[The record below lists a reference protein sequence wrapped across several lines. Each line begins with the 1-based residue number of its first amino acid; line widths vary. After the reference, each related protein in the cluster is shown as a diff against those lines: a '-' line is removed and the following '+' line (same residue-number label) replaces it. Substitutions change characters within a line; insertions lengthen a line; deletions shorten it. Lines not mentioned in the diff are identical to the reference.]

1 MPKKLFFFLINFLI
15 VFGSYAQLNLNQSEE
30 NTLLTQGKE
39 LLLGGKYNAART
51 HFDQLVKEFS
61 GRGISKQAAYY
72 QALAALKAGHSDG
85 LFLAESYFDNYEVD
99 PEASG
104 LNEQLAL
111 YYFDQGDYSK
121 AATYFGRPSS
131 VNSSEEITF
140 KRGYTAYQQNKHKEA
155 LSYFN
160 RISDG
165 FSDYAY
171 SAAYYAGFI
180 EYEQGGYVAARQSL
194 EKAAKSETYA
204 SKTKP
209 LLASI
214 YYQSGNSTKL
224 MQLADELRSSDENAS
239 SVYLLAGEV
248 QYTAK
253 KYAEAV
259 AYFEKGLKAKS
270 GKSLELKYK
279 LGYAYFQ
286 LGNADKAIGYFKE
299 VALSKSDMG
308 HHAAYYLGELYVQ
321 QNNLSYASSA
331 FYNASRL
338 SFDSDLA
345 IAALFYYGKT
355 SFQLGNYQEAIDAL
369 IEFEEK
375 NPTHP
380 SREEANV
387 LVSKAFL
394 ATNDYDVAI
403 NYIEKIERRSAA
415 INATYQRVT
424 FRKGTDLFNKS
435 QFFEAIRY
443 FDKSIGVPQDKEL
456 LDEAYFWKGEAYSIG
471 KKYDEA
477 IVAYRALIR
486 NTTTTLFDTKA
497 LYAAGYAYYNLKN
510 YADAKRN
517 FELYIRSEGTA
528 SINASTFTDARL
540 RLADCNYVQKNYD
553 EAISGYS
560 RVANSNFALRDYAR
574 YQLALCLW
582 MDDRPSEAFTQL
594 NRFFEDYGQST
605 YADDAYFLT
614 AQINFETGKYQQAV
628 TGYSRLINSFPQSN
642 LVPYALVR
650 RAVSYSNLSN
660 PGQTEQDYKRVLS
673 EYPRHPMAENAILG
687 LQEVMSAS
695 GQSAAF
701 SSYLNTYKEQNPE
714 SSNLEAVEFESAK
727 SLYFSQDYAG
737 AITRLQAF
745 IANYENS
752 NFIDEAQY
760 YLADANYRLNRVEEA
775 LVVFNRILTDR
786 TNTYYLR
793 SLSRVAQIDFR
804 LGSYQKA
811 IANYRKLFD
820 IARSNRE
827 RNDALTGLMES
838 YFQLAS
844 YDSASYY
851 ANELINQKQ
860 TAFGTQSKAYLHLG
874 KSAQASKQYE
884 DAIDHYLNVLNLAK
898 DENGAEAQY
907 NMAEIQYNQGEHRQS
922 IQSLYNLNTS
932 FASYEQWLGKSF
944 LLIADNFIA
953 LDELFQAEATLNSLI
968 EKSPLEDIKRQART
982 KLKYLEGLE
991 KQVISDSTSV
1001 KQDSIK

>member
-1 MPKKLFFFLINFLI
+1 MPKKLLFFIFHFLI
-15 VFGSYAQLNLNQSEE
+15 VFGSYAQLNLSQSEE
-30 NTLLTQGKE
+30 NLLLTQGKE
-39 LLLGGKYNAART
+39 LILGGKYNAART
-51 HFDQLVKEFS
+51 HFDRLVKQFPERS
-61 GRGISKQAAYY
+61 VTQQAAYY

-85 LFLAESYFDNYEVD
+85 LFLGESYFEKYQVN
-99 PEASG
+99 PEESG

-111 YYFDQGDYSK
+111 YYFDQGDYRK
-121 AATYFGRPSS
+121 AASYFGNSPSS
-131 VNSSEEITF
+131 GSSEEMTF
-140 KRGYTAYQQNKHKEA
+140 KRGYTAYQQNKNKEA

-171 SAAYYAGFI
+171 SAAYYGGFI
-180 EYEQGGYVAARQSL
+180 EYDQGGYVAARQSL

-204 SKTKP
+204 AKTKP
-209 LLASI
+209 LLAII

-253 KYAEAV
+253 EYAKAV
-259 AYFEKGLKAKS
+259 DYFEKGLKAKS

-279 LGYAYFQ
+279 LGYAYLQ
-286 LGNADKAIGYFKE
+286 LGNADKAIDYFKE

-321 QNNLSYASSA
+321 QSNLSYASSA

-338 SFDSDLA
+338 DFDPDLA
-345 IAALFYYGKT
+345 TAALFYYGKT

-380 SREEANV
+380 DREEANE

-435 QFFEAIRY
+435 QFFEAVRY
-443 FDKSIGVPQDKEL
+443 FDKSIGVPVDKAL
-456 LDEAYFWKGEAYSIG
+456 LDEVYFWKGEAYSIG
-471 KKYDEA
+471 KKYEEA

-486 NTTTTLFDTKA
+486 NNATTIYDTKA

-517 FELYIRSEGTA
+517 FELYIKAEGTA
-528 SINASTFTDARL
+528 AINASTFIDARL
-540 RLADCNYVQKNYD
+540 RLADCNYARKDYD
-553 EAISGYS
+553 EAITGYS
-560 RVANSNFALRDYAR
+560 RVANSKFALRDYAR
-574 YQLALCLW
+574 YQLAQCLW
-582 MDDRPSEAFTQL
+582 MADRPSEALTQL

-614 AQINFETGKYQQAV
+614 AQINFETGSYQQAV
-628 TGYSRLINSFPQSN
+628 TGYSRLINAFPQSN

-650 RAVSYSNLSN
+650 RAISYANLSN
-660 PGQTEQDYKRVLS
+660 TSQTEQDYKRVLS

-695 GQSAAF
+695 GQSGAF
-701 SSYLNTYKEQNPE
+701 SSFLSGYKEQNPE
-714 SSNLEAVEFESAK
+714 STNLESVEFESAK
-727 SLYFSQDYAG
+727 SLYFSQDYSG
-737 AITRLQAF
+737 AIAGLQAF
-745 IANYENS
+745 ISNYENS

-760 YLADANYRLNRVEEA
+760 YLADANYRLDRIEEA
-775 LVVFNRILTDR
+775 LIVFNRILTDQ
-786 TNTYYLR
+786 TNTYFLR

-804 LGSYQKA
+804 LGSYQRA
-811 IANYRKLFD
+811 ITNYRQLFEL
-820 IARSNRE
+820 ARSNRE
-827 RNDALTGLMES
+827 RNDALSGLMES
-838 YFQLAS
+838 YFQLAN
-844 YDSASYY
+844 YDSTAYY
-851 ANELINQKQ
+851 ANELIAQKQ
-860 TAFGTQSKAYLHLG
+860 TAFGTQSKAYLYLG
-874 KSAQASKQYE
+874 KSAQATQQYE

-907 NMAEIQYNQGEHRQS
+907 NMAEIQYQQGEYRQS
-922 IQSLYNLNTS
+922 LQSLYNLNTS
-932 FASYEQWLGKSF
+932 FASYEEWLGKSF
-944 LLIADNFIA
+944 LLITDNFIA
-953 LDELFQAEATLNSLI
+953 LDELFQAEATLNSVI
-968 EKSPLEDIKRQART
+968 EKSPLESIKTQARA

-991 KQVISDSTSV
+991 KEVISDSTSI